1 MYLSKEDICE
11 TNRIKRLN
19 LINSVSG
26 VKSANLIGTKSEGG
40 QSNLAI
46 FSSVV
51 HLGSNPALLG
61 FVLRPDKEVKRHTY
75 ENITST
81 QLFTLNSIDAS
92 FIEKAHYTSAKFS
105 ADESEFEKC
114 KLEEEYLNDFSI
126 PYVKESKLKMGL
138 QLQEIVDIKVNSCK
152 LIVGSIEHLYF
163 DEDTIEE
170 NGQINLQKLNTVGIG
185 GLNSYYKLNQIGQF
199 PYARKSELPDFGN

>member
-1 MYLSKEDICE
+1 MYLSKEDICK

-61 FVLRPDKEVKRHTY
+61 FVLRPDKEVRRHTY

-126 PYVKESKLKMGL
+126 PYVKESRLKMGL

-152 LIVGSIEHLYF
+152 LIVGSIEHLYL

-185 GLNSYYKLNQIGQF
+185 GLNSYYKLDQIGQF
-199 PYARKSELPDFGN
+199 PYARKSELPDFSN

>member
-1 MYLSKEDICE
+1 MYLSKEDICK

-26 VKSANLIGTKSEGG
+26 VKSANLIGTKSEVG

-61 FVLRPDKEVKRHTY
+61 FVLRPDKEVRRHTY

-152 LIVGSIEHLYF
+152 LIVGSIEHLYLY
-163 DEDTIEE
+163 EDTIEE

-185 GLNSYYKLNQIGQF
+185 GLNSYYKLDQIGQF
-199 PYARKSELPDFGN
+199 PYARKSELPDFSN

>member
-1 MYLSKEDICE
+1 MYLSKEDICK

-61 FVLRPDKEVKRHTY
+61 FVLRPDKEVRRHTY

-152 LIVGSIEHLYF
+152 LIVGSIEHLYL

-185 GLNSYYKLNQIGQF
+185 GLNSYYKLDQIGQF
-199 PYARKSELPDFGN
+199 PYARKSELPDFSN